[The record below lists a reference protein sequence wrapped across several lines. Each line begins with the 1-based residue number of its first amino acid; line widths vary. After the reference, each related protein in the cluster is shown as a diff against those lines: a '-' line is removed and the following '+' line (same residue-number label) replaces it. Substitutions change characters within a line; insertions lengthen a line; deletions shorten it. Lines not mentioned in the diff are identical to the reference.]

1 MSSDPFLIQVL
12 KKDDYTSQC
21 LVSIPKALSPLNPE
35 SIRVKSTLISLTRNN
50 LTYARLG
57 HLLGWW
63 DVHPLP
69 TNIPASFSDSSLYG
83 RISAWG
89 YGTVLESNIPAFPIG
104 SEVFGYL
111 PIGTLPVDLHLQP
124 FHGTT
129 NQWRECS
136 PHRAKQLNAYNR
148 YIQFAAPKTQLDVD
162 ERKSR
167 AYDALMQVLFETAYN
182 LSRLTFAWE
191 GPAIHPF
198 TGSPFPP
205 EDADISDALVIIT
218 PAGSKTALALAQQ
231 LRSGGRPKEFQPR
244 RIIGVG
250 SNHSRAL
257 AMGSGFYDLVLDYGG
272 LDKIN
277 SIGII
282 ECRTKA
288 VVVDVGAREGEAEK
302 WVQVLRKQCESVLPV
317 IISSNAGKDA
327 VPLNR
332 AVRVNASVLRDR
344 AMQVEGETEYLDRF
358 LKAWDGFK
366 RDGGVKGLEIVRAD
380 GMAEVGKA
388 WSSLCKGEVGPEV
401 GLVFE
406 L

>member
-1 MSSDPFLIQVL
+1 MSSDPFIIQVL
-12 KKDDYTSQC
+12 KKDDYTSQY
-21 LVSIPKALSPLNPE
+21 LVSIPCALPPLNPE

-69 TNIPASFSDSSLYG
+69 TNIPASFSYPSLYG

-89 YGTVLESNIPAFPIG
+89 YGTVLESNISAFPIG

-111 PIGTLPVDLHLQP
+111 PIGTLPIDLHLQP
-124 FHGTT
+124 FNDTT

-182 LSRLTFAWE
+182 LSRLTFAWK

-198 TGSPFPP
+198 TGSPFPSQ
-205 EDADISDALVIIT
+205 DADISDALIIIT

-366 RDGGVKGLEIVRAD
+366 KNGGVKGLEIVRAD

-388 WSSLCKGEVGPEV
+388 WSSMCKGEVGPEV